1 MEAEEWGEEAIMGI
15 LRHSWDDVELLW
27 HPTAS
32 RVYTFAISPVE
43 PLSMHSA
50 IKFHKRKNYSC
61 RNQCSVSVARRLVG
75 IYLMQM

>member
-15 LRHSWDDVELLW
+15 LRHSWDDVEL
-27 HPTAS
+27 HEYPTAS

-50 IKFHKRKNYSC
+50 IKFHKRKNTRC
-61 RNQCSVSVARRLVG
+61 RNQSSVRVAHHLVG
-75 IYLMQM
+75 ISLV